1 MKERFNVKTIS
12 KNVQSLKKKLKK
24 TKSQRSID
32 HPTSE
37 KDNYL
42 KNIYNDPDL
51 VDYREPEWDDIDH
64 LPTKSVEDDDNSD
77 EESAISI
84 DDQINDNNPQYEP
97 VLSLDKS
104 EVVPGHYAIKKRSL
118 EVANEVDEGSVA
130 EFIPSSNPVKNK
142 GKFDKHNE
150 PALSMEDIQ
159 AVPGHY
165 RIKKRQ
171 LEIEEDDEQA
181 VAKFISSSSQK

>member
-51 VDYREPEWDDIDH
+51 VDYREPEWDGVDH
-64 LPTKSVEDDDNSD
+64 LPTRSNEDNDDSGEEESEASNGGNMDDNDPSD
-77 EESAISI
+77 NKMNLHYLRKNLKGYQDIIESEK
-84 DDQINDNNPQYEP
+84 DN
-97 VLSLDKS
+97 
-104 EVVPGHYAIKKRSL
+104 
-118 EVANEVDEGSVA
+118 
-130 EFIPSSNPVKNK
+130 
-142 GKFDKHNE
+142 
-150 PALSMEDIQ
+150 
-159 AVPGHY
+159 
-165 RIKKRQ
+165 
-171 LEIEEDDEQA
+171 
-181 VAKFISSSSQK
+181 